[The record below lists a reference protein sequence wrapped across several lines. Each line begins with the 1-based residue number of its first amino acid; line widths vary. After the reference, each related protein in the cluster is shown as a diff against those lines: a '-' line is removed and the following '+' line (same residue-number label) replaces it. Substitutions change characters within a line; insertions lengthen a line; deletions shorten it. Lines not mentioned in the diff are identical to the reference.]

1 MITHERPRHEV
12 AFAANRFKG
21 LRTRM
26 RAVRIYKGPLPK
38 NDPAS
43 SSSGVTDTRR

>member
-12 AFAANRFKG
+12 AFTANRFKG

-26 RAVRIYKGPLPK
+26 RAFSDLQRAPTKKRP
-38 NDPAS
+38 
-43 SSSGVTDTRR
+43 RE